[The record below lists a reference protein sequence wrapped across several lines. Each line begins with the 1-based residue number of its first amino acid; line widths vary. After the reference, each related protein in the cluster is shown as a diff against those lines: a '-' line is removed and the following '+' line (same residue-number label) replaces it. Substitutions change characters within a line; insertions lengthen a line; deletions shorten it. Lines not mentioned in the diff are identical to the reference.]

1 MTDQERINALEERVR
16 NLEGLMATALQQS
29 CAPDMT
35 RNIDLSLR
43 THIGLTLDEC
53 RERLAESSKKY
64 RDFVNKTPLRFI

>member
-43 THIGLTLDEC
+43 PTLDSLSMNV
-53 RERLAESSKKY
+53 ERGWLSL
-64 RDFVNKTPLRFI
+64 LRNTVTL